1 MTLYNNKTN
10 GKLCVRKKDTM
21 MWLFLVMLTLPH
33 MKPPF
38 LDRIPAWEMLFN
50 GWRLVSFTVV
60 VFWVLVVKRK
70 ISMIVIFISVW
81 EVFLFITTA
90 LHQGEIYNSA
100 VSAFS
105 VLSIAF
111 LYDVAHDKEETFL
124 SSQLF
129 CFEIV
134 IYANL
139 ISELLYPDGLYS
151 EGTYLFTHYKN
162 WFLGYYN
169 NHTKYFIPAIMFALL
184 YAEKKKSYLRITF
197 LISTIFVSALL
208 IWSGGVLTS
217 LFIMLIVYTF
227 FKNITRIF
235 NYFSYWLLHILF
247 FLAVYV
253 FRLQE
258 LLRWLVDSILGK
270 WNSLT
275 TRINVWKDT
284 ANLIAR
290 SPFFGYGIQSQFR
303 RAAEVH
309 YNHGIHAH
317 NMLFEIL
324 YQGGGGGLC
333 LWIIIVVVA
342 GMRLY
347 KYRNTGESKIIATA
361 FLGWCVATLVE
372 PFTSCFLIG
381 MFVIAYYSNSVLGS
395 AEDQIERRTIK
406 KTRSATRELSGS

>member
-1 MTLYNNKTN
+1 MTLRNNKTN
-10 GKLCVRKKDTM
+10 EKLCLCIRKKDTM

-70 ISMIVIFISVW
+70 ISMIVFLISVW

-284 ANLIAR
+284 ANLI
-290 SPFFGYGIQSQFR
+290 QSQFR

-395 AEDQIERRTIK
+395 AEDHTERRTK
-406 KTRSATRELSGS
+406 KTWSAARELSGS